1 MPRPCLTHLRFP
13 HSRDWCTDEASC
25 LQRTHLMP
33 EATSSQ
39 GWPVSLS
46 LGGLFAPSGKKNPL
60 AGANK
65 AFLGYCSSDAWQG
78 DTPAGGSNAG
88 LAFRGQR
95 IVRATLAALVSQ
107 HGLGSSLTKGK
118 AGKPD
123 RLLLAGGAAGGRG
136 AILLLDHLA
145 GWLTG
150 FGGVAPGAVMV
161 QGLFDAALW
170 IPVQPLGSSGVD
182 ASLAS
187 QVERSIGLFNSS
199 NLASPACTGSMAAV
213 TLQWQCLFPN
223 TALAY
228 VTTPFLLAQPQFDKR
243 QLGVDLHG
251 AQPPFGPTSPQAV
264 YAVQLAAAIRT
275 ASAPALRPGSG
286 NALFSAACY
295 KAATT
300 LSPQLWGVRA
310 AAMSPAAPM
319 SAVSLAQVLTAWFF
333 TGASG
338 VSVSAQD
345 ECNSF
350 ACGAFCRRNAGHA
363 RSSSRTPR
371 ASNHGASTDAVLG
384 GVSRSGTKAASSAAV
399 QRNKRMA
406 TAGLVVLMVAVPAV
420 CAMVLTQLIP
430 VRTGVRLSLEER
442 VAAAEGTPLRPVMST
457 GLRSSL
463 HSWAEQEAEAKRRSQ
478 AGSRAQVL
486 NRFYSGT
493 DDGR

>member
-1 MPRPCLTHLRFP
+1 M
-13 HSRDWCTDEASC
+13 
-25 LQRTHLMP
+25 
-33 EATSSQ
+33 
-39 GWPVSLS
+39 SLS

-60 AGANK
+60 AAANK

-78 DTPAGGSNAG
+78 DTPASGSNAG

-118 AGKPD
+118 AGQPD

-136 AILLLDHLA
+136 AILLLDHLE

-150 FGGVAPGAVMV
+150 FGGVAPGAVTV

-228 VTTPFLLAQPQFDKR
+228 VTSPFLLAQPQFDKR

-251 AQPPFGPTSPQAV
+251 AQPPFAPTSPQAV

-338 VSVSAQD
+338 VTASAQD

-363 RSSSRTPR
+363 RASS
-371 ASNHGASTDAVLG
+371 HGASTDAVLG
-384 GVSRSGTKAASSAAV
+384 GVARSGTKAVSSAAV

>member
-1 MPRPCLTHLRFP
+1 
-13 HSRDWCTDEASC
+13 
-25 LQRTHLMP
+25 MP

-39 GWPVSLS
+39 GWPVQLS
-46 LGGLFAPSGKKNPL
+46 LGGLFAPSAKKNPL

-65 AFLGYCSSDAWQG
+65 VFLGYCSSDAWQG
-78 DTPAGGSNAG
+78 DTLASVANGG
-88 LAFRGQR
+88 LAYRGQR

-107 HGLGSSLTKGK
+107 HGLGSSMARGK
-118 AGKPD
+118 AGQPD

-136 AILLLDHLA
+136 AMLLLDHLDA
-145 GWLTG
+145 WLTG
-150 FGGVAPGAVMV
+150 FGGAAPGSVTV
-161 QGLFDAALW
+161 QGLFDSALW
-170 IPVQPLGSSGVD
+170 IPVQPLGTSSVD

-199 NLASPACTGSMAAV
+199 NLASTDCTASMAAV

-223 TALAY
+223 TALMY
-228 VTTPFLLAQPQFDKR
+228 VTSPFLLAQPQYDKR

-251 AQPPFGPTSPQAV
+251 EQPPFAASSPQAA

-310 AAMSPAAPM
+310 AAMDPGAAM
-319 SAVSLAQVLTAWFF
+319 SAVSLAQVLHAWFF
-333 TGASG
+333 NGAAG
-338 VSVSAQD
+338 VSASAQD
-345 ECNSF
+345 ECNAF

-363 RSSSRTPR
+363 RSSTRSPR
-371 ASNHGASTDAVLG
+371 ASSHGASTDAVLG
-384 GVSRSGTKAASSAAV
+384 GVARAGSGAKAVSSAAV
-399 QRNKRMA
+399 QRNRRMA

-420 CAMVLTQLIP
+420 CAMVLTTLIP

-442 VAAAEGTPLRPVMST
+442 VAAAEGTPLRLVMSSD
-457 GLRSSL
+457 LRSSL
-463 HSWAEQEAEAKRRSQ
+463 HSWAEQEAEANRR
-478 AGSRAQVL
+478 ATHGSRAQVL
-486 NRFYSGT
+486 NRFYAGAT
-493 DDGR
+493 DGPMLR